1 MSAKC
6 WIGSKFTSP
15 PYWPCRKPSA
25 VSLGRSKTPRITVEA
40 DGYTKEGM
48 QQPYD
53 LWYDVNAVG
62 ADLVVETWISH
73 GPQRE
78 NASFNPQP
86 GDRVMV
92 GDDEEAPLPARVI
105 KRLENRVWVQ
115 VDLWPAIE
123 AVA

>member
-1 MSAKC
+1 
-6 WIGSKFTSP
+6 
-15 PYWPCRKPSA
+15 
-25 VSLGRSKTPRITVEA
+25 LGRSKTPPTTAEA
-40 DGYTKEGM
+40 DGYTESIM
-48 QQPYD
+48 NQPYD
-53 LWYDVNAVG
+53 LWYDANAVG